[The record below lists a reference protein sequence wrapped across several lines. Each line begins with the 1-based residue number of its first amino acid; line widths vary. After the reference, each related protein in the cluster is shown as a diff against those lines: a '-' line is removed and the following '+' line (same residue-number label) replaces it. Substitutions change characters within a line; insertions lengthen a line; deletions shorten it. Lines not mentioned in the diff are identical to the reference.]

1 MERDDFKKRYPTLA
15 KEMEEGIGKADLIFE
30 VEAPKPERRFAGYN
44 PGVTDFLRRCSR
56 DEEAFEII
64 EYLVK
69 RGEVTAEEAEKLYQ
83 QIKDEGLR
91 SFGPK
96 KKPGFYEREG

>member
-15 KEMEEGIGKADLIFE
+15 KEMEEGTGKADLVFE
-30 VEAPKPERRFAGYN
+30 VEAPKPDCRFAGYD
-44 PGVTDFLRRCSR
+44 PGVTDFLRRCSS

-69 RGEVTAEEAEKLYQ
+69 RGEVTAEEAEELHRRLR
-83 QIKDEGLR
+83 DEGLR

-96 KKPGFYEREG
+96 KKPGFYEKEG